1 MGADAETK
9 AALANPPARLER
21 SMHGFGAL
29 LITLSALSPSI
40 GLFIVGDELLHQA
53 GTATFLCFVAAGLL
67 GVAMACVYAELGSA
81 FPHTGAEYTM
91 VGRALGPAAGFGM
104 LGLTLSGFTI
114 AQALSAQAMVG
125 YLQELAPALPP
136 RATALA
142 IVAAVTLIGVL
153 NIRLNALVTGL
164 CLAVELLALVL
175 VAVIGFAH
183 PARDAVSVVIHPVMQ
198 GAGGLVPT
206 PLLVIG
212 VAAIGSIYAFNGY
225 GSAVYLGEEMHDAPR
240 RMARVIF
247 GALGVAALTML
258 PPLLAILVGAP
269 DLKALVSSEHP
280 ITAFMEAAGG
290 AGLAKAM
297 SAGVALAFF
306 NCMIAVALMA
316 GRLLYA
322 TARDRVWPEALNRAF
337 ASLHP
342 RFNSP
347 WIGTLAMGAVSLVF
361 CFVRKDLL
369 LIVIASGNVGFYA
382 ALCLAVIKGR
392 MTGATAH
399 AAWRMPLFPLAP
411 VVGLLALGAVVW
423 AAVLEPKRGQ
433 AGLIALVAVLAASA
447 LWYWLVLKPGGR
459 WAHRG
464 PDEDAEAF

>member
-1 MGADAETK
+1 MSAAPDGARPVASPPV
-9 AALANPPARLER
+9 LAR
-21 SMHGFGAL
+21 SMRSFGAL

-67 GVAMACVYAELGSA
+67 GVAMASVYAELSSA
-81 FPHTGAEYTM
+81 FPHTGAEYTI
-91 VGRALGPAAGFGM
+91 VGRVLGPAAGFGM

-125 YLQELAPALPP
+125 YLQALDPALPLKP
-136 RATALA
+136 TALV
-142 IVAAVTLIGVL
+142 IVAVVTLIGVL

-183 PARDAVSVVIHPVMQ
+183 PQRDVISAVIHPVMQ
-198 GAGGLVPT
+198 GASGLVPT
-206 PLLVIG
+206 PLLVMG

-225 GSAVYLGEEMHDAPR
+225 GSAVYLGEEMQDAPK

-247 GALGVAALTML
+247 AALGVAALTML

-269 DLKALVSSEHP
+269 DLRALVSAKHP
-280 ITAFMEAAGG
+280 VTAFMEAAGG
-290 AGLAKAM
+290 PGLAKAM
-297 SAGVALAFF
+297 AAGVALAFF

-322 TARDRVWPEALNRAF
+322 TARDRVWPEALNSAF
-337 ASLHP
+337 VRLHP

-347 WIGTLAMGAVSLVF
+347 WIGTLVMGAVSLAW
-361 CFVRKDLL
+361 CFAPKGWL

-382 ALCLAVIKGR
+382 ALCLAAIKGR
-392 MTGATAH
+392 LTGSTAH
-399 AAWRMPLFPLAP
+399 AGWRMPLFPLAP
-411 VVGLLALGAVVW
+411 VLGLLALGAVVW
-423 AAVLEPKRGQ
+423 AAAMEPKRGQ
-433 AGLIALVAVLAASA
+433 AGLIALVVVLAVSA
-447 LWYWLVLKPGGR
+447 LWYWLVLKPKGR

-464 PDEDAEAF
+464 PDEA